1 MALITTDRRTL
12 VVGLGQ
18 TGLSCVRYC
27 HAQGRD
33 LAVVDSRANPPGL
46 AALKAEFPDLHC
58 HTGPFDAD
66 FFRGFNELLVSPGIS
81 LQEPA
86 LQAAQRAG
94 ARISGDIDLFAQV
107 AKAPIVAIT
116 GSNGKSTVTTL
127 VAQMAEEA
135 GVRVAAGGNL
145 GPPALELLDDDV
157 ELYVLELSSFQLET
171 TENLSAKAA
180 TVLNI
185 SDDHMDRYPD
195 RMAYFQ
201 AKHRIFQNCE
211 IAVVN
216 QDEPLSQPLLR
227 DGMKPLLFALD
238 RVNPG
243 TFSTREDE
251 DGQWITWGMDN
262 VLHTR
267 ELSLRGRHN
276 LSNIL
281 AALSLGKAAGLPLE
295 PMLRAA
301 CRFPGLPHR
310 CQTVR
315 VHQGVTWVNDSKG
328 TNVGAT
334 AAALESLASGDGRII
349 LIAGG
354 DGKGA
359 DFAPLRAG
367 VRAHCR
373 CVIVLGRDGPRL
385 QETLRQEAPVLPV
398 RTLDEAVRTAAGE
411 AREGDLVLLSPA
423 CSSLD
428 MFINYEARG
437 DAFALAVEGL

>member
-1 MALITTDRRTL
+1 MALITSDRRTL

-46 AALKAEFPDLHC
+46 AVLKSEFPDIHC
-58 HTGPFDAD
+58 QTGPFDPE

-86 LQAAQRAG
+86 IQAAARAG
-94 ARISGDIDLFAQV
+94 ARLSGDIDLFAQ
-107 AKAPIVAIT
+107 AAQAPIVGIT

-127 VAQMAEEA
+127 LAQMAAEA

-145 GPPALELLDDDV
+145 GPPALELLDESV
-157 ELYVLELSSFQLET
+157 ELYVLEVSSFQLET
-171 TENLSAKAA
+171 TENLSARAA
-180 TVLNI
+180 TVLNV

-201 AKHRIFQNCE
+201 AKHRIFQNCD

-227 DGMKPLLFALD
+227 DGMKPMMFALD

-251 DGQWITWGMDN
+251 DGEWITWGMDN
-262 VLHTR
+262 VLNTR
-267 ELSLRGRHN
+267 ELMLRGRHN

-281 AALSLGKAAGLPLE
+281 AALSLGKAVGLPLA

-334 AAALESLASGDGRII
+334 AAALESLAPRQGRVL

-359 DFAPLRAG
+359 DFSPLRTG
-367 VRAHCR
+367 VRDHCR
-373 CVIVLGRDGPRL
+373 QVVVLGRDAPL
-385 QETLRQEAPVLPV
+385 LEETLSDVAPVSRV
-398 RTLDEAVRTAAGE
+398 ATMEEAVHAA
-411 AREGDLVLLSPA
+411 ASHALEGDLVLLSPA

-428 MFINYEARG
+428 MFISYEARG

>member
-33 LAVVDSRANPPGL
+33 FAVVDSRANPPGL
-46 AALKAEFPDLHC
+46 VALKAEFPQVSFQG
-58 HTGPFDAD
+58 GPFNAEQ
-66 FFRGFNELLVSPGIS
+66 FMGFNELLVSPGIS

-86 LQAAQRAG
+86 IQAAARAG
-94 ARISGDIDLFAQV
+94 VRISGDIDLFAQV

-127 VAQMAEEA
+127 VAEMAAEA
-135 GVRVAAGGNL
+135 GVKVAAGGNL
-145 GPPALELLDDDV
+145 GPPALDLLNDKV

-171 TENLSAKAA
+171 TEALGARVA

-185 SDDHMDRYPD
+185 SDDHMDRYTD

-201 AKHRIFQNCE
+201 TKHRIFQNCE
-211 IAVVN
+211 TAVVN

-227 DGMKPLLFALD
+227 DGMQPLLFALD

-243 TFSTREDE
+243 TFSTRDDE
-251 DGQWITWGMDN
+251 DGLWITWGMDN
-262 VLHTR
+262 VLHSR
-267 ELSLRGRHN
+267 ELLLQGRHN

-281 AALSLGKAAGLPLE
+281 AALSLGKAAGLPLA
-295 PMLRAA
+295 PMLKAA
-301 CRFPGLPHR
+301 TLFRGLPHR

-315 VHQGVTWVNDSKG
+315 VHQGVVWVNDSKG

-334 AAALESLASGDGRII
+334 AAALDSLAPRQGKIL

-359 DFAPLRAG
+359 DFSILKPS
-367 VRAHCR
+367 VSAHCSQLLLLGKDAPAMEAALAG
-373 CVIVLGRDGPRL
+373 CVTVTRVDSIED
-385 QETLRQEAPVLPV
+385 
-398 RTLDEAVRTAAGE
+398 AVAQAA
-411 AREGDLVLLSPA
+411 AAASDGDLVLLSPA

-428 MFINYEARG
+428 MFISYEARG
-437 DAFALAVEGL
+437 DLFVRSVEAL